1 MVATQRKE
9 VMVILS
15 ESDYLDVKLVSLI
28 ADYDVETLSNLY
40 QPIIGYASLAIFFT
54 LVAEAKNQKITNISS
69 HNQLLNRLQMAPG
82 DFVDARKRLEAVGL
96 LKTYLETKDN
106 LKIYHYQVYAPKAPF
121 AFFDDAL
128 LYGMLIKAVGDTDAN
143 RFKMIYH
150 FNIEEEQ
157 GKDISSSFID
167 VYRPDFNDLAF
178 LKAIKG
184 APAIGR
190 RFAKANLK
198 FDYDIFFT
206 QLLDCHRIK
215 KEALNKR
222 DMKEISRLATLNGIS
237 EQEAADIVADLYNP
251 FVPVGSRV
259 NYEDLAKKFRE
270 QDVEGFRIDDSKKET
285 LLGQTS
291 ISSETQLAAK
301 INLLDSCPPKR
312 YLSLLQNGTKPASS
326 DLKIVEYLSGTLH
339 LTSGVINVIIDY
351 VLTKNNNVLSR
362 ALCEKIGGSLLRE
375 DITTALDAMN
385 YLAKITKLKSMA
397 RSKEMVKK
405 ADTTTSTEKVAKN
418 ETEKEESSVNWDDLL
433 DDLDDDNGGNTN
445 GKA

>member
-96 LKTYLETKDN
+96 LKTYLETKEN

-150 FNIEEEQ
+150 FSIEEEQ

-167 VYRPDFNDLAF
+167 VYQPNFEDPAF
-178 LKAIKG
+178 LKALGG
-184 APAIGR
+184 AQAIGR
-190 RFAKANLK
+190 RSGKANIQ
-198 FDYDIFFT
+198 FNYDTFFK
-206 QLLDCHRIK
+206 QLSEQSQIK
-215 KEALNKR
+215 QEAFTKK
-222 DMKEISRLATLNGIS
+222 DMKEIARLAMLNGVT
-237 EQEAADIVADLYNP
+237 EKDAANIVARIYNP
-251 FVPVGSRV
+251 YKPAGSRIDF
-259 NYEDLAKKFRE
+259 EDLAAKFQQ
-270 QDVEGFRIDDSKKET
+270 QDAQALYRKDEDKEEPLEPSTVTSDS
-285 LLGQTS
+285 
-291 ISSETQLAAK
+291 QLAAK
-301 INLLDSCPPKR
+301 VNLMEKVSPKD
-312 YLSLLQNGTKPASS
+312 YLSILQNGSQPASS
-326 DLKIVEYLSGTLH
+326 DLKIVEYLSGKMQIPN
-339 LTSGVINVIIDY
+339 GVINVIIDY
-351 VLTKNNNVLSR
+351 VLMVNNNVLYR
-362 ALCEKIGGSLLRE
+362 GLCEKIAASLARE
-375 DITTALDAMN
+375 RIVTVIDAMN
-385 YLAKITKLKSMA
+385 YLEKMSKRRASSNKPEPNKPIT
-397 RSKEMVKK
+397 
-405 ADTTTSTEKVAKN
+405 TEKTEQKQPKN
-418 ETEKEESSVNWDDLL
+418 EENPANWDDLL
-433 DDLDDDNGGNTN
+433 DDLDDDNGGNEN